1 MHEFSLVQGL
11 LGQVDVL
18 RREQQAERVVSIQVS
33 VGEFSGVEPELFHNA
48 YEILIE
54 ETPMRGA
61 ELQMNCEPLR
71 ANCEHCE
78 SDFAIERF
86 RFECPEC
93 KSRDVTL
100 VSGEGLV
107 LESVTLEQEERV
119 GAKP

>member
-1 MHEFSLVQGL
+1 MHEFALVNAL
-11 LGQVDVL
+11 LEQVDTL
-18 RREQQAERVVSIQVS
+18 WREQNAGRVLSIRVS
-33 VGEFSGVEPELFHNA
+33 VGEFSGVEPELFRNA
-48 YEILIE
+48 YEMLIE

-71 ANCEHCE
+71 SHCE
-78 SDFAIERF
+78 NCGWDFAIERF

-93 KSRDVTL
+93 KSRDVTI

-119 GAKP
+119 GARP